1 MSYLDISLINLP
13 FCQPSFANGAKM
25 LYTRKLRFFL
35 RLSFDDLMLKYLSF
49 VLFISSTRVSVRY
62 VTL

>member
-1 MSYLDISLINLP
+1 
-13 FCQPSFANGAKM
+13 M